1 MITLDSPELK
11 NISPQNLG
19 ELLIEAKKAY
29 YTGGKPI
36 MDDHTYDVL
45 EDSLRRQNPYHRIFS
60 KVGTDNFNTGFDKK
74 SHFLPLGSQN
84 KVSNYRDL
92 VHYFQLKKIPEKTT
106 FLVQV
111 KCDGISLEIEYQQGK
126 LVDAITRGNGL
137 VGDIITQNVVH
148 MKNFVPRL
156 SQNFSGSIR
165 CEILVTKK
173 DFTKLNHLSKKNNL
187 SESENFYS
195 NPRNAASGI
204 SQRLD
209 GLYSHL
215 CSLYATDISGNFTTE
230 SEKIDFLKT
239 LGFTPVESHLCHTF
253 EAVEKIYQDFLH
265 QNRDKYP
272 FEIDGLVVKIN
283 DLKTANRLGQKN
295 GRPKYQ
301 VAYKFPADSNQSLIK
316 NITWQVGPL
325 GSVTPVA
332 EIDPVTISGAVINFA
347 SLGNYNLVLQ
357 KKLNIGDI
365 IEISRRGDVIPHIE
379 KVITKVNPGTTPIPK
394 NCPACHTSLIKEDKS
409 LRCPNFNHCLP
420 QILGSLRLFCD
431 KLQILGLSDK
441 TIKKLYD
448 SGKLKLPGDFYQLT
462 LNDIRN
468 LENLG
473 DKSAQ
478 NILHQIKLK
487 KNLTLLEV
495 FDAAS
500 IPNFSAARIGQ
511 LISAGFN
518 TPDKLFNLTVDQLIQ
533 IKGFQKTLAQKII
546 AGLNSRRPWIE
557 SILDQINLEYPSQ
570 QSPTPIQNL
579 TFAITGTLSI
589 PRRQLEQKI
598 TSLGGKIATSVTSR
612 TDYLITNEI
621 NSNSDKFTSAKK
633 FGTKII
639 SESDFYKLADK

>member
-1 MITLDSPELK
+1 MITLNSPELK

-74 SHFLPLGSQN
+74 THFLPLGSQN
-84 KVSNYRDL
+84 KVSNYRYL
-92 VHYFQLKKIPEKTT
+92 VHYFQLKKIPEKTA

-137 VGDIITQNVVH
+137 VGDIITQNVVN
-148 MKNFVPRL
+148 MKNFISHLP
-156 SQNFSGSIR
+156 QNFSGSIR

-173 DFTKLNHLSKKNNL
+173 DFAKLNHLSKENK
-187 SESENFYS
+187 ESENFYS

-215 CSLYATDISGNFTTE
+215 CSLYATDISGSFTTE
-230 SEKIDFLKT
+230 SEKIDLLKT
-239 LGFTPVESHLCHTF
+239 LGFIPVESHLCHTF

-283 DLKTANRLGQKN
+283 DLNIANRLGQKN

-301 VAYKFPADSNQSLIK
+301 VAYKFPADSNQSIIK

-332 EIDPVTISGAVINFA
+332 EIDPVTVSGAVINFA
-347 SLGNYNLVLQ
+347 SLGNYSLVLK
-357 KKLNIGDI
+357 KKLNTGDI

-379 KVITKVNPGTTPIPK
+379 KVITKVNSKTTSIPK
-394 NCPACHTSLIKEDKS
+394 NCPACHTPLIKEDKS
-409 LRCPNFNHCLP
+409 LHCPNSNHCLP

-448 SGKLKLPGDFYQLT
+448 SGKLKLPGDFYRLT
-462 LNDIRN
+462 FDDIKD

-511 LISAGFN
+511 LISAGFD
-518 TPDKLFNLTVDQLIQ
+518 TPGKLFNLTVDQLIH

-546 AGLNSRRPWIE
+546 AGLNSRRLWIE
-557 SILDQINLEYPSQ
+557 SILSQIDLKFTTHDSQSTIYNLS
-570 QSPTPIQNL
+570 
-579 TFAITGTLSI
+579 FAITGALSV

-598 TSLGGKIATSVTSR
+598 TSLGGKVATSVTSR
-612 TDYLITNEI
+612 TDYLITNET